1 MSWFNSI
8 LALALL
14 ALTAC
19 GFTPAY
25 APGGPGAALN
35 GQVAIGEPSDRTTYL
50 LVRQLEERLG
60 RSVDPAYDLGVT
72 LVTTEE
78 GLAVDADGNIDR
90 YNLLGTAQ
98 YVLTERSTGRQ
109 VATGQVSSFTGY
121 SATGTTVATLT
132 AQRDAQ
138 ARLMVILA
146 DLLTARLIASLA

>member
-1 MSWFNSI
+1 MSWSKGI
-8 LALALL
+8 LAALLLALA
-14 ALTAC
+14 AC

-25 APGGPGAALN
+25 APGGAGAALD

-60 RSVDPAYDLGVT
+60 RSADPAYDLGVT

-90 YNLLGTAQ
+90 YNLLGTVQ
-98 YVLTERSTGRQ
+98 YTLTDRRTGQ
-109 VATGQVSSFTGY
+109 HVAAGQVSNFTGY

-146 DLLTARLIASLA
+146 DLLTARLVAALA